1 MRLVLIGI
9 SAAALAA
16 CATNSGPVASA
27 DGVAAATKVSV
38 NAATGAVEAVGP
50 EMKGVGQTWLV
61 RATRPSGAAEW
72 KYQVELAADVQTWAN
87 FSEVNADGKSLG
99 LTKIVSRPVPCR
111 AYHSGGCGLQEVVGV
126 NLAASDLD
134 SVASNGLSY
143 TVSGAKHEVKSS
155 VPAFY
160 MKGVMQAVASYE
172 GRK

>member
-1 MRLVLIGI
+1 MRLVLIGV

-16 CATNSGPVASA
+16 CATNTSPVASA

-50 EMKGVGQTWLV
+50 QMKGAGQTWLV
-61 RATRPSGAAEW
+61 RATRPSGGAEW

-87 FSEVNADGKSLG
+87 FSQANAEGKSVG

-111 AYHSGGCGLQEVVGV
+111 AYHSGGCGLQEVVGID
-126 NLAASDLD
+126 LAASDLD
-134 SVASNGLSY
+134 AVAANGLNY
-143 TVSGAKHEVKSS
+143 TVSGVKHEVKSS

-160 MKGVMQAVASYE
+160 MKGVMQAVSSYD